1 MPQRK
6 CPSCSGTG
14 NVGLCRPCQGRGY
27 FEFDTAEI
35 KEIATRSFIEITKD
49 IDAVVQNIEEILRDK
64 KLIDKPKRYLHAN
77 KAAQSIIK
85 EINELRTLKTRNPN
99 IELLEEYLTKAQK
112 FHDELKLLIDKAEP
126 AKKPE
131 KPKKHP
137 KIDPRQQTLF

>member
-1 MPQRK
+1 MPHRK

-35 KEIATRSFIEITKD
+35 KEIATRSFIEVTKD
-49 IDAVVQNIEEILRDK
+49 INVLIGNIEDILRDK
-64 KLIDKPKRYLHAN
+64 KLIDKPKRYLHTN

-85 EINELRTLKTRNPN
+85 EINEIRALKTRNPN
-99 IELLEEYLTKAQK
+99 IKLLEEYLTKAQK
-112 FHDELKLLIDKAEP
+112 FHDELKLLINKAEP

-131 KPKKHP
+131 KPKKLP
-137 KIDPRQQTLF
+137 KVDPRQQTLF

>member
-1 MPQRK
+1 MPHRK

-27 FEFDTAEI
+27 FEFDRAEI
-35 KEIATRSFIEITKD
+35 KEEVTRSFIEITKD
-49 IDAVVQNIEEILRDK
+49 IDVVVQDIQEILREK

-77 KAAQSIIK
+77 KAARSIIK
-85 EINELRTLKTRNPN
+85 EINEIRTLKVRNPN
-99 IELLEEYLTKAQK
+99 IELLEEYLNKARK

-131 KPKKHP
+131 KPKK
-137 KIDPRQQTLF
+137 TS